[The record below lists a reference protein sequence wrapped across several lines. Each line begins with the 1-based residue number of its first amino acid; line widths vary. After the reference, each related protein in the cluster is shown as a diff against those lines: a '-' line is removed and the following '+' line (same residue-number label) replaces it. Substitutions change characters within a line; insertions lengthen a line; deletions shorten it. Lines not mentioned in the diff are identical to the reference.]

1 MRSASYKHRSRH
13 QSKVQKSSAPFAYLA
28 IFLCVIALIV
38 VGIAFR
44 SFQPTQAAT
53 NQYAGIPG
61 PDEWTAETAVQIYNR
76 SNGQWELKTYG
87 DVGPDMEFIVGDY
100 LYATTPE
107 KGSLFLKPE
116 IDISLLAET
125 DRAFDPDNWRMP
137 EPDDV
142 VFLFRS
148 SSNQQKGHWLL
159 KHVQPDSE
167 VVFQGKVWK
176 WELDGENQR
185 FVVSDTGNVFAR
197 VTQTHVN
204 VHEGDVL
211 ALTIRY
217 ESCGKTNIITG
228 SEEHP
233 FYVIEKED
241 YIPMVELQPGMELKT
256 DEGSVATVVEL
267 KPVDETMTLYNLTVE
282 HVNNFYIYSSED
294 DPGILVHNTNC
305 GKVPLIGGGTDLPE
319 GVQWGNV
326 DQIQHLHPPD
336 VPYKQAGVTEALQTG
351 YDPTKPIPIMIEAD
365 GTWVA
370 VGGNHRLAW
379 AREHGYSEIPVR
391 ILLDK
396 R

>member
-1 MRSASYKHRSRH
+1 
-13 QSKVQKSSAPFAYLA
+13 
-28 IFLCVIALIV
+28 V

-137 EPDDV
+137 KPDDV

-167 VVFQGKVWK
+167 IVFQGKVWK
-176 WELDGENQR
+176 WELDVENQR

-197 VTQTHVN
+197 VTAVHQQ

-211 ALTIRY
+211 ALTIQY
-217 ESCGKTNIITG
+217 ASCGKTGIITG

-233 FYVIEKED
+233 FYVIDIAD
-241 YIPMVELQPGMELKT
+241 YLPMVELQPGMELKT
-256 DEGSVATVVEL
+256 DNGSVASVVEL
-267 KPVDETMTLYNLTVE
+267 KPLADTITLYNLTVE
-282 HVNNFYIYSSED
+282 NVHNYYISPPEGGESV
-294 DPGILVHNTNC
+294 LVHNDCFDTIRLGDLEPLHAPGMNPTTEQALRNMTDRELLESVLNPAD
-305 GKVPLIGGGTDLPE
+305 GQYLKVHPGSNTLIDGNTRYYEMLRRMQANPNGLFSPDL
-319 GVQWGNV
+319 Q
-326 DQIQHLHPPD
+326 
-336 VPYKQAGVTEALQTG
+336 
-351 YDPTKPIPIMIEAD
+351 IPIE
-365 GTWVA
+365 V
-370 VGGNHRLAW
+370 
-379 AREHGYSEIPVR
+379 IP
-391 ILLDK
+391 
-396 R
+396 

>member
-1 MRSASYKHRSRH
+1 MRSASYKHRSSR
-13 QSKVQKSSAPFAYLA
+13 QSKVQKSSARFAYLA
-28 IFLCVIALIV
+28 IFLCVIGLIV
-38 VGIAFR
+38 GGVAFR
-44 SFQPTQAAT
+44 SSQPTQAAT

-61 PDEWTAETAVQIYNR
+61 PDDWTAETPVQIYNR
-76 SNGQWELKTYG
+76 SNGQWEPMTYG
-87 DVGPDMEFIVGDY
+87 DVGPDMEFIVGNY
-100 LYATTPE
+100 VYATTPE

-137 EPDDV
+137 KPDDV

-167 VVFQGKVWK
+167 IVFQGKVWK
-176 WELDGENQR
+176 WELDVENQR

-217 ESCGKTNIITG
+217 ESCGKTGVITG

-233 FYVIEKED
+233 FFVLDTEQ
-241 YIPMVELQPGMELKT
+241 YIPMVDLKPNMALLT
-256 DEGSVATVVEL
+256 DNGTPATVVKLEPL
-267 KPVDETMTLYNLTVE
+267 DETMVMYNLTVE
-282 HVNNFYIYSSED
+282 HVHNYFVYSDEG

-305 GKVPLIGGGTDLPE
+305 NIDPNKLTHIFGKAEHNLDPFVNSFGGSQD
-319 GVQWGNV
+319 
-326 DQIQHLHPPD
+326 D
-336 VPYKQAGVTEALQTG
+336 AFRALQTEFSNVAGNYTNQQLNQGIQVVVNG
-351 YDPTKPIPIMIEAD
+351 YTVTVRGAIVD
-365 GTWVA
+365 GT
-370 VGGNHRLAW
+370 
-379 AREHGYSEIPVR
+379 ARIGTAFIP
-391 ILLDK
+391 
-396 R
+396 